1 MARMLLRLEGSIK
14 RLENTNRDRLNVL
27 LKRSAHEKLLQKI
40 KCVCGLS
47 KVLILLALLVQKY
60 RIGTA

>member
-27 LKRSAHEKLLQKI
+27 LKRSAHEKLLKKI

-47 KVLILLALLVQKY
+47 KVRNSLALLVQKY

>member
-27 LKRSAHEKLLQKI
+27 LKRSAHEKLLKKI

-47 KVLILLALLVQKY
+47 KVHLLYWY
-60 RIGTA
+60 RSTE